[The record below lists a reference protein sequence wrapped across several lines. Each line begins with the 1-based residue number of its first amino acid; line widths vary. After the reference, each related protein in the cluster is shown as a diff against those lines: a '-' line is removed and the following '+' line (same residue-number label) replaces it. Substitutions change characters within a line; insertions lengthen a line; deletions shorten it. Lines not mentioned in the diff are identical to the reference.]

1 MSRLVNASFK
11 PLVADEIFVSTV
23 LIKERCS
30 SESAARSIRPVNTS
44 GQTLNYTGPFSSPPV
59 GAKCSGL
66 RVTDVLASGFGR
78 SGLLRDDTYMSPA
91 S

>member
-30 SESAARSIRPVNTS
+30 SESAARSRRPVNTFVR
-44 GQTLNYTGPFSSPPV
+44 TLNYAGPFSSPPV
-59 GAKCSGL
+59 GAKRSGL
-66 RVTDVLASGFGR
+66 RVTDVFAAGFGR
-78 SGLLRDDTYMSPA
+78 SGLLRDDTSASPA